1 MPAPRAIKLKILE
14 LRREK
19 KSYREI
25 ESIVNCSRGTIS
37 YHCTKHNLTDLGQK
51 RYAVGNDLK
60 LQIAEYCKTNSVDN
74 AVKHFGLSKR
84 TIFKYKKFVKPN
96 EQE

>member
-1 MPAPRAIKLKILE
+1 MPAPRAIKLRILE

-25 ESIVNCSRGTIS
+25 ESILNCSRGTIS
-37 YHCTKHNLTDLGQK
+37 YHCSKHNLTDLGKK
-51 RYAVGNDLK
+51 RYAVNDDLK
-60 LQIAEYCKTNSVDN
+60 YSISEYCKTNSVEN
-74 AVKHFGLSKR
+74 AVKHFGVSKR
-84 TIFKYKKFVKPN
+84 TIFKYKKFVKQN